1 MLKKTACPKYHLIC
15 VAHRAAAVALRSFE
29 FQIPDSAT
37 YLYSEVTQSNPS
49 FPVKHSVKLGA
60 ELGLS

>member
-15 VAHRAAAVALRSFE
+15 VAHRTAAVALRSFE

-49 FPVKHSVKLGA
+49 FPVKLGA

>member
-15 VAHRAAAVALRSFE
+15 VAHRAAAVAFRSFE
-29 FQIPDSAT
+29 FQIPDPAT

-49 FPVKHSVKLGA
+49 FPVKHSVKLGVGF
-60 ELGLS
+60 ELA